1 VAVAEVGTEIVRFGR
16 DPEIA
21 GVESENIE
29 SSPQLWRRF
38 HDMYAVTAV
47 VDSSRLAWRRGRERC
62 VAATGDVCLA
72 GPGDLTVMTAVS
84 APQTLTSVLISP
96 RLMEQFADGFGVSRR
111 PVAWRAAQSTDP
123 ALGSRVAE
131 LGEHLRAPRATLRAR
146 VVLAEMLRMLFMR
159 CVERRGTPASLPAS
173 RASVWRARD
182 YIEKSYQQ
190 QLALDDVAT
199 VAGVTR
205 FHLTRIFAA
214 EFGVTPRAYLL
225 HVRLA
230 RAKALLADG
239 VPVQQAAAD
248 TGFSD
253 QSHFT
258 RHFRKTYG
266 ITPVAY
272 ASAVRRG

>member
-1 VAVAEVGTEIVRFGR
+1 
-16 DPEIA
+16 
-21 GVESENIE
+21 
-29 SSPQLWRRF
+29 
-38 HDMYAVTAV
+38 V
-47 VDSSRLAWRRGRERC
+47 VDSARLAWRRGRDRC
-62 VAATGDVCLA
+62 VARSGDVCLA
-72 GPGDLTVMTAVS
+72 GPGDLTVMTAVA

-111 PVAWRAAQSTDP
+111 PVTWRSAQTADH
-123 ALGSRVAE
+123 ALCSRVAE
-131 LGEHLRAPRATLRAR
+131 LGANVGDPGATLRAR

-159 CVERRGTPASLPAS
+159 CVERRGMQPAAPL

-182 YIEKSYQQ
+182 YIEQSYQQ
-190 QLALDDVAT
+190 QLTLEDVAT

-214 EFGVTPRAYLL
+214 EFGVTPRTYLL

-230 RAKALLADG
+230 RAKALLAGG

-272 ASAVRRG
+272 ANAVRRG